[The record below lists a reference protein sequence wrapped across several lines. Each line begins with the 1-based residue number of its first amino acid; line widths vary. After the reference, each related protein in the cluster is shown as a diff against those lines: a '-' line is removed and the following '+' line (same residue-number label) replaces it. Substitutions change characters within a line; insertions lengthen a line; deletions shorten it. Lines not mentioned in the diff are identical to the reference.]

1 MKSKSLVLASIL
13 AISTA
18 AFAQAPMPAEKAAP
32 GGPAASRPA
41 PPPHGPGGPRGPHDE
56 GKSWTRAEALAKAS
70 EHFDR
75 ADTNKDGVVTP
86 EERKAAHEKMRAM
99 HEKRMGGKPG
109 AEENMKAR

>member
-18 AFAQAPMPAEKAAP
+18 AFAQTTVPAEKAAP
-32 GGPAASRPA
+32 GAPSASRPA

-56 GKSWTRAEALAKAS
+56 GKSWTRAEALAKAG

-75 ADTNKDGVVTP
+75 ADTNKDGVVSP
-86 EERKAAHEKMRAM
+86 DERKAAHEKMRAM
-99 HEKRMGGKPG
+99 HEQRKGGKPG
-109 AEENMKAR
+109 EMEAQKAR